1 MADRNSGLTTLDAIG
16 AFFGG
21 IVFIVTTP
29 RVWLLAMVPAAVL
42 TIVVTGFT
50 ALGIWGAV
58 ESSALL
64 FGQDRGIW
72 GSIGYWILTV
82 LLALIALLLAIVLSL
97 AVAEPL
103 SAFALERISMAQ
115 QRALTGYAPEPPSLL
130 ASLWLSLW
138 CISFSLVLGGLA
150 IIILFLVEFFF
161 PPAAI
166 VTVPLKMLVCSWM
179 VAWNL
184 LDYPLALRGMGLMAR
199 LKWVGQHF
207 GAFTLFGFLWAMI
220 AVVPGIILVLLPMGV
235 AGATRMV
242 IWDDP
247 TPPKMANGVL

>member
-1 MADRNSGLTTLDAIG
+1 VADQRSRLSTLGAID

-21 IVFIVTTP
+21 IGFILATP
-29 RVWLLAMVPAAVL
+29 RMWPLAIVPAAVL
-42 TIVVTGFT
+42 TVLVIGLT
-50 ALGIWGAV
+50 ALGVWGAA

-82 LLALIALLLAIVLSL
+82 FLALIGLLIALVLAL

-103 SAFALERISMAQ
+103 SAFALERISAAQ
-115 QRALTGYAPEPPSLL
+115 QLALTGFAPKSPSLL
-130 ASLWLSLW
+130 AAMWLSLC
-138 CISFSLVLGGLA
+138 CISFALVLGGLTLVV
-150 IIILFLVEFFF
+150 LFLIDFFF
-161 PPAAI
+161 PPATI

-184 LDYPLALRGMGLMAR
+184 LDYPLGLRGMGLLAR
-199 LKWVGQHF
+199 LNWVGRHF
-207 GAFTLFGFLWAMI
+207 GAFTLFGFLWAMV

-235 AGATRMV
+235 AGATRLV

-247 TPPKMANGVL
+247 ISPRNGE